1 MLLRVIL
8 SLYLSCAFAAISGLI
23 SHLTDWTAIFNF
35 YKTRVVSCVNH
46 CFSTQTRV
54 VKRSRSRL
62 PTLSPLSIRCG
73 REVRETFRWSFT
85 PVVRYPTRRT
95 QTLNING
102 ASHSKRM
109 RNHRARLS
117 QSERANR
124 RVAVKS
130 RVSIDC
136 FAIDRSWFRLSV
148 LVDVLYGVWAIILGY
163 ESMGFGALSPCLV
176 FVHAI
181 VSLFEI
187 ACAKASDFFVK
198 ILIGRVEKPLNKKKK
213 VHPTVNSSR
222 LKRSKKRANEKSKAG
237 VHALFLCVLF
247 LIATASSV
255 EAASENYNL
264 DYGRLALADSSNSP
278 KLSSSLKRRRESRLD
293 PPDADEIGGT
303 DDFTGDEFDDDE
315 SSILDEFDEVGFVAD
330 SIAVFQLSVENTTP
344 EELHILDGGNQSYFF
359 KEALDAIACAQISI
373 RDKMAFY
380 ELLKDAL
387 VFAMAKASGRKNIFE
402 KLNGACHVNFPEHF
416 QFEDEENPTDNPTF
430 LIGNFITGHSKL
442 KLDGNMRKIKEK
454 KREDRPWKLESDVWG
469 VACWALGEQKFMES
483 VILVNVCP
491 FTEVYD
497 IGKQLWKNIPQW
509 MQMASEDLLVDQLN
523 HIVEAPSGVGSFG
536 KATGDFLKKYAS
548 NKLFPA
554 LDKDL
559 VYSDCVHLCCFTQRS
574 MARFRRE
581 KDFEAFEALIRV
593 LRGEEGAGEKLKELV
608 RAKITAGFY
617 FEKSEE
623 EIKRMYAKAV
633 ATKRERYGPKME
645 RITEKRHATILERYG
660 SFEAYAEKKA
670 ATILEKYGGY
680 GPIAD
685 KRVATILERYGS
697 FEEIAAKGLATRR
710 EVYDL
715 KEIAAKGLATKRE
728 VYDLKEI
735 AAKGLATKREVY
747 DLKEIAAR
755 ILATKRERHD
765 LKEIAA
771 KGRATR
777 LSLYGPTGRT
787 TKTNKPR
794 TKPNKPRT
802 KPDKPR
808 TKPNKPSAP
817 RRTKQY
823 SCVWCTIQ
831 ITDIFPY
838 YRKDAGG
845 HLCYPC
851 LQKYEYLKTRNS
863 SKIISEQNIINH
875 HHQEQQ

>member
-1 MLLRVIL
+1 MLLRVML
-8 SLYLSCAFAAISGLI
+8 SLLCEIYLSCAFGVISGLI
-23 SHLTDWTAIFNF
+23 SHLTDGTAIFIF
-35 YKTRVVSCVNH
+35 YKTRVVSCASH

-102 ASHSKRM
+102 ASHSKQM

-117 QSERANR
+117 QSERCKR

-148 LVDVLYGVWAIILGY
+148 LVDVWAIILGY
-163 ESMGFGALSPCLV
+163 ESMGFGALSPSLV
-176 FVHAI
+176 FVHAV

-187 ACAKASDFFVK
+187 ACAKASDFVLK
-198 ILIGRVEKPLNKKKK
+198 IWLIGAVEKPLNKKKK
-213 VHPTVNSSR
+213 KKVHTTVNSSR

-237 VHALFLCVLF
+237 VLGLFLCVLF

-255 EAASENYNL
+255 EAASESYNL
-264 DYGRLALADSSNSP
+264 DYGRLPLADASNSP
-278 KLSSSLKRRRESRLD
+278 KPSSSLKRRRESRLD

-303 DDFTGDEFDDDE
+303 DDFTTGDKFDVDE
-315 SSILDEFDEVGFVAD
+315 SSNLDEFDEVGFVAD
-330 SIAVFQLSVENTTP
+330 SIAVFQLSVEDTTP
-344 EELHILDGGNQSYFF
+344 EELRILDGETRSYF

-373 RDKMAFY
+373 RDKMDFY

-402 KLNGACHVNFPEHF
+402 KLNGACHVDFPEHF

-430 LIGNFITGHSKL
+430 LIGNFITDHPKL
-442 KLDGNMRKIKEK
+442 KLDGNMRKIREK

-483 VILVNVCP
+483 VILVNLCP

-497 IGKQLWKNIPQW
+497 IGNQLWNNIPQW

-536 KATGDFLKKYAS
+536 KAPGDFLKKYAS
-548 NKLFPA
+548 NKLFPD

-559 VYSDCVHLCCFTQRS
+559 IYSDCVHLCCFTQIS

-608 RAKITAGFY
+608 RAKVKAGFI
-617 FEKSEE
+617 FEKSDE

-645 RITEKRHATILERYG
+645 RIIEKRHATILERYG
-660 SFEAYAEKKA
+660 SYEAYAA
-670 ATILEKYGGY
+670 
-680 GPIAD
+680 
-685 KRVATILERYGS
+685 KRVATMRAKPGYLEA
-697 FEEIAAKGLATRR
+697 IAAR
-710 EVYDL
+710 
-715 KEIAAKGLATKRE
+715 GLATKRAKPGYLE
-728 VYDLKEI
+728 AI
-735 AAKGLATKREVY
+735 AARGLATKRAKPGY
-747 DLKEIAAR
+747 LAAIAAKAF
-755 ILATKRERHD
+755 ATKRAKPGYLEA
-765 LKEIAA
+765 IAA
-771 KGRATR
+771 KKATTQLKKR
-777 LSLYGPTGRT
+777 GGTHCSIC
-787 TKTNKPR
+787 K
-794 TKPNKPRT
+794 
-802 KPDKPR
+802 
-808 TKPNKPSAP
+808 
-817 RRTKQY
+817 
-823 SCVWCTIQ
+823 IQ
-831 ITDIFPY
+831 INTNDFPY
-838 YRKDAGG
+838 FRKEAGG
-845 HLCYPC
+845 PLCPQC
-851 LQKYEYLKTRNS
+851 FMEFVAKK
-863 SKIISEQNIINH
+863 
-875 HHQEQQ
+875 EQQ

>member
-1 MLLRVIL
+1 ML
-8 SLYLSCAFAAISGLI
+8 SLLCEIYLSCAFGAFSGLI
-23 SHLTDWTAIFNF
+23 SNLTDGTAVLNF

-62 PTLSPLSIRCG
+62 PTLSTLSIRCG

-148 LVDVLYGVWAIILGY
+148 LVDVWAIILGY

-187 ACAKASDFFVK
+187 ACAKASNFVVK
-198 ILIGRVEKPLNKKKK
+198 ILIGAVEKPLNKKKK

-402 KLNGACHVNFPEHF
+402 KLNGACHLSFPEHF

-608 RAKITAGFY
+608 RAKIKAGFY

-735 AAKGLATKREVY
+735 AA
-747 DLKEIAAR
+747 R

-787 TKTNKPR
+787 TKT
-794 TKPNKPRT
+794 NKPRT

>member
-1 MLLRVIL
+1 ML
-8 SLYLSCAFAAISGLI
+8 SLLCEIYLSCAFGAFSGLI
-23 SHLTDWTAIFNF
+23 SNLTDGTAVLNF
-35 YKTRVVSCVNH
+35 YKTRVVSCVSH

-136 FAIDRSWFRLSV
+136 FAIDRSWFRLSI
-148 LVDVLYGVWAIILGY
+148 LVDVWAIILGY
-163 ESMGFGALSPCLV
+163 ESMGFGPCLV

-187 ACAKASDFFVK
+187 ACAKASNFVVK
-198 ILIGRVEKPLNKKKK
+198 ILIGAVEKPLNKKKK

-237 VHALFLCVLF
+237 VLGLFLCVLF

-255 EAASENYNL
+255 EAASESYNL
-264 DYGRLALADSSNSP
+264 DYGGRLPLADASNSP
-278 KLSSSLKRRRESRLD
+278 KPSSSLKRRRESRPD

-735 AAKGLATKREVY
+735 AA
-747 DLKEIAAR
+747 R

-787 TKTNKPR
+787 TKTN
-794 TKPNKPRT
+794 
-802 KPDKPR
+802 KPR